1 MLRVQR
7 VAKDISALP
16 LDFWQSEHSELM
28 VDERWAKDNEE
39 QIQFLAEHLPK
50 LSAHVW
56 IASSGTLSTD
66 STWIALSKEALLH
79 NAQAVN
85 LHLMILP
92 TDRWALTLPLS
103 HVGGLSIHARTHLLQ
118 QKIDPLEYEWISL
131 VPTQVFDIVKN
142 KTQPPKT
149 LRGAIVGG
157 DAIDEDLYQKALNL
171 GWPILRTYGMSEL
184 GSQLAT
190 EAVMGDGLRLLSH
203 AQLKIEDSEALV
215 ASKCL
220 FTLKIKTDFKTLT
233 QIKRAGD
240 WWPLPDLIELK
251 EDRLTILGRRDNV
264 IKVLGVKLDLTSLER
279 ELKAKLGVEVILRAA
294 PDERRGQRIILFSEQ
309 SVSLEE
315 VNRDL
320 LGFQKISECQKV
332 VAFPRTSLGKIKRG
346 QLG

>member
-7 VAKDISALP
+7 VALDPSSLP
-16 LDFWQSEHSELM
+16 QDFWQSQDSELM
-28 VDERWAKDNEE
+28 VDERWALDHEE
-39 QIQFLAEHLPK
+39 QIQFLAKHLPV
-50 LSAHVW
+50 LSSHVW
-56 IASSGTLSTD
+56 IASSGTLSLD
-66 STWIALSKEALLH
+66 SSWIALSKEALLE
-79 NAQAVN
+79 NARAVN
-85 LHLMILP
+85 LHLGVQA

-103 HVGGLSIHARTHLLQ
+103 HVGGLSIHARTHLLHQ
-118 QKIDPLEYEWISL
+118 SINNLEYEWISL

-142 KTQPPKT
+142 KTLPPPT
-149 LRGAIVGG
+149 IRGAIVGG
-157 DAIDEDLYQKALNL
+157 DAIEEVLYQKAVSL

-190 EAVMGDGLRLLSH
+190 ECRVGDGLKLLSH
-203 AQLKIEDSEALV
+203 AQLIFGDDEVRV

-233 QIKRAGD
+233 RIDREGE
-240 WWPLPDLIELK
+240 WWPLPDLVEMKDERLK
-251 EDRLTILGRRDNV
+251 ILGRRDNV

-279 ELKAKLGVEVILRAA
+279 ELKAKLGFEVILRATT
-294 PDERRGQRIILFSEQ
+294 DERRGQRLILFSEQ

-315 VNRDL
+315 VNKDL

-332 VAFPRTSLGKIKRG
+332 DAFARTSLGKIKRG